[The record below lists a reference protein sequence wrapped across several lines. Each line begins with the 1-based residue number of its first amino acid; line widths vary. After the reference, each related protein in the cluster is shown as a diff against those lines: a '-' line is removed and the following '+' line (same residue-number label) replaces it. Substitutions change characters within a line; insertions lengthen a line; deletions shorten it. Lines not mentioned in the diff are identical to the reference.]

1 MGHSLLDGYCTVDG
15 QLITTCVTLLLS
27 PVICAILSKSWPSG
41 LESSWKFACN
51 TCICSSVNVVL
62 TRLVLFF
69 EVLSFSED
77 ENKMVKIWNYFTEK
91 SYIRPCVNIVFYH
104 NITQST
110 TNENASQCYCIRSG
124 KIKLS
129 HFQSNLAVICKV
141 KMCKMQ
147 FSFNKIDCDLAHFG
161 VVSRSQRVIDLWI
174 IDSTHPSMSTPP
186 LLSNLI

>member
-1 MGHSLLDGYCTVDG
+1 MAVVPYG
-15 QLITTCVTLLLS
+15 QLIITCVTLLLS

-69 EVLSFSED
+69 EVLSFSKD
-77 ENKMVKIWNYFTEK
+77 ENKKVKIWNYFTGKVIFIHVQRSK
-91 SYIRPCVNIVFYH
+91 SCVFYH
-104 NITQST
+104 NISQRT
-110 TNENASQCYCIRSG
+110 TNENASWYYCIRSG

-161 VVSRSQRVIDLWI
+161 MVSRSQSVIDLWV
-174 IDSTHPSMSTPP
+174 IDATHPSMSTPP